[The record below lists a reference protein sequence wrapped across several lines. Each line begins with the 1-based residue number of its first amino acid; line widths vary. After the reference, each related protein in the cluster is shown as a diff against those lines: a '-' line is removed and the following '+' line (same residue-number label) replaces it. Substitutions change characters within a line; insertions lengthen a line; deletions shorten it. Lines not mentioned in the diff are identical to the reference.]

1 MVIVYSL
8 KRNALSIIFCI
19 FCICLIL
26 FSNANFLAAGNG
38 LYLWATAVVPSLFP
52 FFVATELL
60 SNTSLI
66 PFLGKYLSPIM
77 RPLFGVPGD
86 AAFAFLMGMISG
98 YPVGA
103 KIVTNFKENGICTEE
118 EAERMLAFTNNS
130 GPLFIIGTVGV
141 SLFGN
146 SLIGILLFV
155 THILACITVGIV
167 LNISSK
173 MKNKKAN
180 SYGTYTRNSYYKTYT
195 EKNLVFSS
203 KSNYNRNK
211 KSNNTS
217 VSEKEDNFVTFSSLG
232 EVLGKSIMSAIHT
245 TLLIGGFVVIFSV
258 VLSILSQ
265 SHVLD
270 YCSNILSP
278 ILSILHIPTD
288 FASPI
293 LSGIIELTNGVNL
306 VSNVNI
312 KTISINIVI
321 CAFLLGFGGLSVLLQ
336 VLSIISKSHISIRK
350 YFIGKLLQGVFAT
363 CYTLL
368 ALEFIPIFQFNL

>member
-77 RPLFGVPGD
+77 RPLFGVPGE

-103 KIVTNFKENGICTEE
+103 KIVANFKENGICTEE

-146 SLIGILLFV
+146 SLVGILLFV

-167 LNISSK
+167 LNIYSK
-173 MKNKKAN
+173 MKDKKAN
-180 SYGTYTRNSYYKTYT
+180 HYSGNSYSGTYQ
-195 EKNLVFSS
+195 EKNSNFSL
-203 KSNYNRNK
+203 NTYNRNK

-288 FASPI
+288 FARPI

-312 KTISINIVI
+312 KAISINIVI
-321 CAFLLGFGGLSVLLQ
+321 CAFLLGFGGFSVLLQ